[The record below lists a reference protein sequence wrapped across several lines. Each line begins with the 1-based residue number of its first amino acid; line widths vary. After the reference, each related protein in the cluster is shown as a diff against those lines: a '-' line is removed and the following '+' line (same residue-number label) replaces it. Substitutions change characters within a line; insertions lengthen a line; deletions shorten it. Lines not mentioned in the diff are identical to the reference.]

1 MIACKERHGTVVSS
15 RLLKY
20 VTNVTP
26 ANFYWTQI
34 SGAGRK
40 IKEKEACS
48 TGKFYGRL
56 KGSFF
61 QRKSRE
67 CCLLTSNKK
76 LQEAVSLIFT
86 FLSFALKYFNKAKK
100 GKIGI

>member
-1 MIACKERHGTVVSS
+1 MLPM
-15 RLLKY
+15 LLQ
-20 VTNVTP
+20 P
-26 ANFYWTQI
+26 I
-34 SGAGRK
+34 SIGPIYRELGEKLR
-40 IKEKEACS
+40 EKEACS
-48 TGKFYGRL
+48 TGKIYGRL

-76 LQEAVSLIFT
+76 LQEAASLIFT